1 MPKTNADDKHSEE
14 NYAGDI
20 FERYATLTAEERY
33 LETRLAAH
41 ALNAHHVIGH
51 KDLLIEHRRYGD
63 TLAQDLRD
71 VCLELAIV
79 ERLMITQFREG
90 RAALSLK

>member
-1 MPKTNADDKHSEE
+1 MSKTNAEDNYTEDKHVE
-14 NYAGDI
+14 DI

-41 ALNAHHVIGH
+41 ALNARHVIGH

-71 VCLELAIV
+71 VRLELAIV

-90 RAALSLK
+90 RAALSHK